1 MVRTTVK
8 ACEKE
13 TDAATA
19 APVVIDFFA
28 LMNGVEAMIN
38 NLLTRGRNADGYEA
52 AKPFFDAADSLIEPL
67 GELRQYACDLS
78 MGTITPR
85 RMDNLE
91 KRYAALLDAMLL
103 VDSMEPID
111 IAVRR
116 RPVDVMSLFDA
127 IIDAANNPAN
137 EKAAMDLRTAV
148 YKATYKEYRDYTK
161 RAGAVLAALDK
172 LAPAP
177 LSTPIEQGQEQGQ
190 NKAQEQQA
198 AKPKPKRKP
207 TIKQLTFL

>member
-1 MVRTTVK
+1 MVNNK

-13 TDAATA
+13 TEAATA

-52 AKPFFDAADSLIEPL
+52 AKPFFDAADSLIGPL
-67 GELRQYACDLS
+67 GQLRQYACDLS
-78 MGTITPR
+78 MGPITGR
-85 RMDNLE
+85 RMDTLE
-91 KRYAALLDAMLL
+91 KRYGALLDAMLL
-103 VDSMEPID
+103 VDNMEPID

-116 RPVDVMSLFDA
+116 RPVDVMSLFDT
-127 IIDAANNPAN
+127 IIDASSNPAN
-137 EKAAMDLRTAV
+137 EKAVIALRTAI
-148 YKATYKEYRDYTK
+148 YKATYKEYHDYTR

-172 LAPAP
+172 LVPTP
-177 LSTPIEQGQEQGQ
+177 LSTPQGQEQGQ
-190 NKAQEQQA
+190 RQEQEQQA
-198 AKPKPKRKP
+198 VKTKPKRKP